1 MVTLLILVGVA
12 LMLVTYM
19 VGNWQPFGNL
29 QGLVGT
35 TWRRNPVYVVV
46 DGLYPR
52 LNVFTRFLLWN
63 CFKFFSNPCWKM
75 FFFISLYILVILV
88 IMIISYKEKCAIIFI
103 HPVHLSMQKRVQFL
117 LNCSVDFDE
126 TLLLF
131 SEICSFIRHVRL
143 QTDIAH
149 V

>member
-1 MVTLLILVGVA
+1 
-12 LMLVTYM
+12 M
-19 VGNWQPFGNL
+19 VGGSL
-29 QGLVGT
+29 RVGT
-35 TWRRNPVYVVV
+35 PYSSTIKTGRHDIADILLKVV
-46 DGLYPR
+46 
-52 LNVFTRFLLWN
+52 
-63 CFKFFSNPCWKM
+63 
-75 FFFISLYILVILV
+75 
-88 IMIISYKEKCAIIFI
+88 ISYKEKCAIIFI